1 MANFEIVRNGDDMT
15 GAVRLVGDPADPVEG
30 DHAVDVVLGEM
41 GADIRDADPG
51 TVVARVTFEDGMFVE
66 WSRAESDTTP
76 TSLTAF
82 ADGGRHLSSSG
93 GRNGSQAGNE

>member
-1 MANFEIVRNGDDMT
+1 MPKFEIVRNGDDMA

-66 WSRAESDTTP
+66 WSHAESDTTP
-76 TSLTAF
+76 TSLAAF
-82 ADGGRHLSSSG
+82 ADGGRDLSSSG
-93 GRNGSQAGNE
+93 GGEGE

>member
-41 GADIRDADPG
+41 GADIRDADAG

-76 TSLTAF
+76 TRLTAF
-82 ADGGRHLSSSG
+82 ADGGRDLSSSG
-93 GRNGSQAGNE
+93 GDGGE